1 MDDKINNDEN
11 NNNEPPN
18 ELIIGG
24 CKIMF
29 DPKIIIIFL
38 LPQMQLEIFE
48 ERMRVKID
56 AINSFCDLNDIEVK
70 YFNYSYENR
79 KLNNS
84 VVSISYNKLVAIRI
98 IASNYNKFRKFPKYY
113 ATKLCIFCHKNKFD
127 EFFSFNEKIEL
138 I

>member
-18 ELIIGG
+18 ELIIDG
-24 CKIMF
+24 CKVTF
-29 DPKIIIIFL
+29 GPKIIIIFL
-38 LPQMQLEIFE
+38 LPQMQMKIFE

-84 VVSISYNKLVAIRI
+84 VVSISCNNIGLDKKICDKEYTKSCGSNKQ
-98 IASNYNKFRKFPKYY
+98 F
-113 ATKLCIFCHKNKFD
+113 
-127 EFFSFNEKIEL
+127 
-138 I
+138 

>member
-11 NNNEPPN
+11 NNNEPSN

-24 CKIMF
+24 CKVMF
-29 DPKIIIIFL
+29 EQKIIIIFL
-38 LPQMQLEIFE
+38 LPQMQMKIFE

-84 VVSISYNKLVAIRI
+84 VVSISYNNIG
-98 IASNYNKFRKFPKYY
+98 
-113 ATKLCIFCHKNKFD
+113 CDKNNC
-127 EFFSFNEKIEL
+127 EQL
-138 I
+138 

>member
-38 LPQMQLEIFE
+38 LPQMQMEIFE
-48 ERMRVKID
+48 ERMRVK
-56 AINSFCDLNDIEVK
+56 NWC
-70 YFNYSYENR
+70 
-79 KLNNS
+79 
-84 VVSISYNKLVAIRI
+84 
-98 IASNYNKFRKFPKYY
+98 NKFILWFEWYRSQ
-113 ATKLCIFCHKNKFD
+113 IF
-127 EFFSFNEKIEL
+127 
-138 I
+138 